1 MFHVDVDKTM
11 STGFT
16 NNEIL
21 LSTSWHVPRGDP
33 AVAVLSSGI
42 QTGQTPTA
50 GRRCFWTCGIFVVS
64 AMSMIG
70 KTFEKRK
77 SWGKLDQRKSFRT
90 MEWKFEWG
98 LTKRWDREDKGLTHE
113 WNLCGVANHLCT
125 NQGILEWDEEFPPRN
140 QTGNIFDENVP
151 ERDFCGVD
159 SSQVEGDEEV
169 WAGIHLD
176 LAHLGERDALIEWRK
191 RGFWEHC
198 TGRGKDGI
206 RLHTVYSL

>member
-169 WAGIHLD
+169 WARIHQN
-176 LAHLGERDALIEWRK
+176 LAHLGERHLD
-191 RGFWEHC
+191 
-198 TGRGKDGI
+198 
-206 RLHTVYSL
+206 RL